1 MALSDEV
8 CSPRGELKSSL
19 AGNGLLRITYALAAV
34 MAAGGALLASSVS
47 AAGQTQRQIGEIPPA
62 DSQGEICDTSTQDGP
77 EKLSLAR
84 PSATTVE
91 DHTNVVA
98 EPVVTSTPSEELK
111 ERLTLRSL
119 VPLEASAEPQ
129 DPQCKPPQKKNDPTS
144 SVASSTS
151 ADSGAQGQLPKGP
164 IVSTLNGEITVDP
177 GEASLRE
184 VLQAIQ
190 FRTGIQ
196 VDYPSG
202 GMDERVFG
210 PIGPAPLREVLTALL
225 YGSGLNY
232 IIQTSEKDS
241 NEIHKLFLSSQT
253 GTGSAAPLQA
263 ATQTP
268 GARNEVGSLYGAS
281 GFSEEADAGGN
292 YAEPVVP
299 TPPSAAD
306 IPGVPRGFNLK
317 QAAAASNKTPAQ
329 ILDEMQKR
337 QLEILDAQAPPQP
350 Q

>member
-1 MALSDEV
+1 MATSGAILLSGV
-8 CSPRGELKSSL
+8 P
-19 AGNGLLRITYALAAV
+19 AA
-34 MAAGGALLASSVS
+34 A
-47 AAGQTQRQIGEIPPA
+47 QTA
-62 DSQGEICDTSTQDGP
+62 SQGQICDTSTQGGT
-77 EKLSLAR
+77 EKLSLPR
-84 PSATTVE
+84 PPATTVE
-91 DHTNVVA
+91 DQTSVA
-98 EPVVTSTPSEELK
+98 EGPGVPSTPAEVLK

-119 VPLEASAEPQ
+119 VPLEASAESQ
-129 DPQCKPPQKKNDPTS
+129 DPQCKPPQKENDSTS
-144 SVASSTS
+144 STASSTS
-151 ADSGAQGQLPKGP
+151 VDSGAQGQLPKGP
-164 IVSTLNGEITVDP
+164 VVSTLNGEITVDP
-177 GEASLRE
+177 GDASLRD

-190 FRTGIQ
+190 QRTGIQ

-253 GTGSAAPLQA
+253 SAGSAPPLQA

-268 GARNEVGSLYGAS
+268 GERNEMGSLYGAS
-281 GFSEEADAGGN
+281 GFSEEADGGGN
-292 YAEPVVP
+292 HAEPVVP
-299 TPPSAAD
+299 TPPSAVEV
-306 IPGVPRGFNLK
+306 PGVPRGFNLK

-337 QLEILDAQAPPQP
+337 QLEILDAQAPPQS